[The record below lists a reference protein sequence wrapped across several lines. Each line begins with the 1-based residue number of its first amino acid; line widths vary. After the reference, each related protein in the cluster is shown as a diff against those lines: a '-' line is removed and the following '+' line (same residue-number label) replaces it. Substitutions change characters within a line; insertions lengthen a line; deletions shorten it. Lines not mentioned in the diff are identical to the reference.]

1 MSFWYDPSDMSY
13 DMIRLIWFVDMTPLI
28 WLYDLISVCYS
39 FAMIWFSSVCYV
51 LLDMIWWFDMIWYDL
66 FCSDARV
73 FILLM
78 EVPWACHWST
88 NGMTLSVEVWLIHG
102 VPIWYDML
110 WALDYYDMYD
120 LLCRGGVWMHPR
132 YSVLCRVNV
141 SVCLHFFTL
150 ELATPFWYLEVSPLR
165 ALMIWRICDYMVGD
179 LFEYLVRSARG
190 FPMFRVSIRVSR

>member
-1 MSFWYDPSDMSY
+1 MTLLILDTAMIPFRYAIAMIPLLWSFDMSFWYDPSDMSF
-13 DMIRLIWFVDMTPLI
+13 DMIRL
-28 WLYDLISVCYS
+28 
-39 FAMIWFSSVCYV
+39 IWFSSVCYV

-150 ELATPFWYLEVSPLR
+150 ELATPF
-165 ALMIWRICDYMVGD
+165 GT
-179 LFEYLVRSARG
+179 
-190 FPMFRVSIRVSR
+190 